1 MRRNKKAPGESGV
14 SGVCYGGILVLV
26 GVVWEAGEALDVIG

>member
-14 SGVCYGGILVLV
+14 SGTDYGGILVLV
-26 GVVWEAGEALDVIG
+26 GVVWEAAEALDVIG

>member
-1 MRRNKKAPGESGV
+1 MRRKRKAPGESVV
-14 SGVCYGGILVLV
+14 SGICYGGILVLV